1 MQTWCKYVPLC
12 RHNPSS
18 YVPEA
23 QIGKLRLVEAQAL
36 ARVIHLPSLPER
48 GDHEESLCYTTAH
61 TLGWGDSELN
71 AKQAQAPES
80 SESWVSGGSGAQG
93 KCRVL

>member
-1 MQTWCKYVPLC
+1 MPLC

-23 QIGKLRLVEAQAL
+23 QVGKLRLVEAQAL
-36 ARVIHLPSLPER
+36 ARVIHPPSLPER
-48 GDHEESLCYTTAH
+48 GDHEESLPLCYVIDH

-80 SESWVSGGSGAQG
+80 
-93 KCRVL
+93 